1 MFTTYYIL
9 YGSIKPLDNIV
20 FLQQFLLSQSTIN
33 FIVADPDT
41 VATTLVKKEAENG
54 KWKKS
59 DSIKGKGC
67 GGHGLQSSL
76 QEEQLNL
83 S

>member
-9 YGSIKPLDNIV
+9 YGSIKPLDNII

-54 KWKKS
+54 KWKNQTAL
-59 DSIKGKGC
+59 KGRDVVDMGC
-67 GGHGLQSSL
+67 KAACRRS
-76 QEEQLNL
+76 NL
-83 S
+83 T